1 MGAET
6 VAWFKLNSEI
16 GKMHRYSQKAALMKY
31 PRNQQL
37 KRVVSKCLI

>member
-16 GKMHRYSQKAALMKY
+16 GKMHRYSQKVVLMKY